1 MSREATTG
9 RNSVKTNATTPNR
22 LLRGFPLARPLPS
35 FERKPLILLAAAAPV
50 CLRGGGE
57 AEQIEGAALGAGGG
71 GEDGGEAIA
80 AEADDIASERREIAE
95 QGVEAVHRERFAIC
109 RVGAFAGSLALRR
122 RRGLGLCHR

>member
-1 MSREATTG
+1 M
-9 RNSVKTNATTPNR
+9 
-22 LLRGFPLARPLPS
+22 
-35 FERKPLILLAAAAPV
+35 ILLAAAAPV

-57 AEQIEGAALGAGGG
+57 AEPIEGAALGAGGG

-109 RVGAFAGSLALRR
+109 WVGAFAGGPR
-122 RRGLGLCHR
+122 

>member
-1 MSREATTG
+1 MARTLSRT
-9 RNSVKTNATTPNR
+9 
-22 LLRGFPLARPLPS
+22 LPS

-80 AEADDIASERREIAE
+80 AEADDIAGERGEITE
-95 QGVEAVHRERFAIC
+95 QGVEAVHREWFALC
-109 RVGAFAGSLALRR
+109 RVSAFASGLASRR
-122 RRGLGLCHR
+122 R